1 MPHEKYTVWKP
12 YEQLMPASLSSGAQA
27 AREALAVGEDDGR
40 DVFAHLSRDWKEIR
54 TWARSL
60 L

>member
-1 MPHEKYTVWKP
+1 
-12 YEQLMPASLSSGAQA
+12 MPASPPSGAQA

-40 DVFAHLSRDWKEIR
+40 DVFAHLPRDWKEIR
-54 TWARSL
+54 TWARNL